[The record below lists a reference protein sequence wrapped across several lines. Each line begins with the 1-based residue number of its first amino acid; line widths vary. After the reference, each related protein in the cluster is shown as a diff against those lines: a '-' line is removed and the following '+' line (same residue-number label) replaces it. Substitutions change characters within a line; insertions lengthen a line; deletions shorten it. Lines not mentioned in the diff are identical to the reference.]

1 MITDHDNNV
10 GDFFKYNIQD
20 TEMNNK
26 MRLQKFLSGAGVCSR
41 RKGEEYIKAGRIKVN
56 GEVITQPGVQV
67 DPEKDRVEVD
77 GKIVRIK
84 DNMIYIVLNKPA
96 GYITSRSHGNRKIV
110 FDLINIKERLNPV
123 GRLDKESTGLLLLT
137 NDGELHNRLI
147 HPSFDHEKEYRIETL
162 KPVSDKSLELLRR
175 GVVFDNKKTRPSKI
189 DRLSENSFI
198 IILKEGRKRQIRRMV
213 EKVDNRVVGLHRTRI
228 STLLIGK
235 LKMGQWRHL
244 SQNEVRSLQQSCAV
258 SQS

>member
-1 MITDHDNNV
+1 MDN
-10 GDFFKYNIQD
+10 KI
-20 TEMNNK
+20 
-26 MRLQKFLSGAGVCSR
+26 RLQKYLSGAGVCSR

-56 GEVITQPGVQV
+56 GEVSTQPGVQV

-77 GKIVRIK
+77 GRVVR
-84 DNMIYIVLNKPA
+84 NNQQMVYIVLNKPA
-96 GYITSRSHGNRKIV
+96 GYITSRSHGDRKIV

-123 GRLDKESTGLLLLT
+123 GRLDKCSTGLLLLT

-147 HPSFDHEKEYRIETL
+147 HPSFDHEKEYEVEAL
-162 KPVSDKSLELLRR
+162 KPVSDKTLEILRR
-175 GVVFDNKKTRPSKI
+175 GVVIENKKTRPAKI
-189 DRLSENSFI
+189 ARTAESSFK

-213 EKVDNRVVGLHRTRI
+213 EKVDNQVVRLHRIRI

-244 SQNEVRSLQQSCAV
+244 FPDEVAALRKSCGIKTTRD
-258 SQS
+258 